1 MKLEQELIWP
11 DLVPQQECLDG
22 GAVNWPAAPG
32 SACLSIVLE
41 IMNKR
46 ETVVSLLVKPA
57 RRQAGMAASVRP
69 SVSDLR
75 SINKYQRRRRRRR
88 RDNGTEQ

>member
-1 MKLEQELIWP
+1 M
-11 DLVPQQECLDG
+11 PQQECLDG

-57 RRQAGMAASVRP
+57 RRQAGRGSIQL
-69 SVSDLR
+69 DLNR
-75 SINKYQRRRRRRR
+75 LFNRIFNKVFIVVW
-88 RDNGTEQ
+88 GTLEY